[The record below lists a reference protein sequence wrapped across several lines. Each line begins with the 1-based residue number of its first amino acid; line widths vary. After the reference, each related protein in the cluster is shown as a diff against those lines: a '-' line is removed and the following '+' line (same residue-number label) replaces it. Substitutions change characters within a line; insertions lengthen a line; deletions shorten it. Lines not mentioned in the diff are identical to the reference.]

1 MERKPI
7 TDQCPHILVVD
18 DDRRIRDLIKSYL
31 NVRGFRVSTAGHAA
45 QAREQLEGLSF
56 DLLVLDVMMPGE
68 SGLELAK
75 SLREVDSVPILILSA
90 LAEPEDRINGFQS
103 GGDDYLIK
111 PFEPEELVLRIN
123 SILRRSITPKDHVS
137 EIRLGESIF
146 HVERGKLC
154 KGDETV
160 RLTTREQDL
169 LRLFANRPGEPIS
182 RTDLSQNGADESAR
196 AVDVQINR
204 LRRKI
209 EPDPSAP
216 TYLQTVRGAGYIL
229 YTD

>member
-1 MERKPI
+1 MSHTPL
-7 TDQCPHILVVD
+7 TDESPHILVVD
-18 DDRRIRDLIKSYL
+18 DDRRIRDLIKDFL
-31 NVRGFRVSTAGHAA
+31 ATHGFRVSTASDAA
-45 QAREQLEGLSF
+45 QAREQLAGLSF

-75 SLREVDSVPILILSA
+75 SIREEGDVPILILSA
-90 LAEPEDRINGFQS
+90 LADPEHRIDGFES
-103 GGDDYLIK
+103 GGDDYLVK
-111 PFEPEELVLRIN
+111 PFEPRELVLRIN
-123 SILRRSITPKDHVS
+123 SILKRSTPPAQVPE
-137 EIRLGESIF
+137 EIKLADLVF
-146 HVERGKLC
+146 HVERGELR
-154 KGDETV
+154 KGSETI
-160 RLTTREQDL
+160 RLTTREQEL
-169 LRLFANRPGEPIS
+169 LRLFAVRPGEPIS
-182 RTDLSQNGADESAR
+182 RSELSQNGADESAR

>member
-1 MERKPI
+1 MSHTPL
-7 TDQCPHILVVD
+7 TDDAPHILVVD
-18 DDRRIRDLIKSYL
+18 DDRRIRDLIKDFL
-31 NVRGFRVSTAGHAA
+31 ATHGFRVSTASDAP
-45 QAREQLEGLSF
+45 QAREQLAGLSF

-75 SLREVDSVPILILSA
+75 SIREEGDVPILILSA
-90 LAEPEDRINGFQS
+90 LADPEHRIDGFES
-103 GGDDYLIK
+103 GGDDYLVK
-111 PFEPEELVLRIN
+111 PFEPRELVLRIN
-123 SILRRSITPKDHVS
+123 SILKRSTPPAQVPD
-137 EIRLGESIF
+137 EIKLADLVF
-146 HVERGKLC
+146 HVERGELR
-154 KGDETV
+154 KGSETI
-160 RLTTREQDL
+160 RLTTREQEL
-169 LRLFANRPGEPIS
+169 LRLFAVRPGEPIS
-182 RTDLSQNGADESAR
+182 RSELSQNGADESAR

>member
-1 MERKPI
+1 MSHAQL
-7 TDQCPHILVVD
+7 TDDAPHILVVD
-18 DDRRIRDLIKSYL
+18 DDRRIRDLIKDFL
-31 NVRGFRVSTAGHAA
+31 ATHGFRVSTASDAG
-45 QAREQLEGLSF
+45 QAREQLAGLSF

-75 SLREVDSVPILILSA
+75 SIREEEDVPILILSA
-90 LAEPEDRINGFQS
+90 LADPEHRIDGFES
-103 GGDDYLIK
+103 GGDDYLVK
-111 PFEPEELVLRIN
+111 PFEPRELVLRIN
-123 SILRRSITPKDHVS
+123 SILKRSTPPAQVPD
-137 EIRLGESIF
+137 EIKLADLVF
-146 HVERGKLC
+146 HVERGELR
-154 KGDETV
+154 KGSESI
-160 RLTTREQDL
+160 RLTTREQEL
-169 LRLFANRPGEPIS
+169 LRLFAVRPGEPIS
-182 RTDLSQNGADESAR
+182 RSELSQNGADESAR

>member
-1 MERKPI
+1 MSH
-7 TDQCPHILVVD
+7 TALSDDAPHILVVD
-18 DDRRIRDLIKSYL
+18 DDRRIRDLIKDFL
-31 NVRGFRVSTAGHAA
+31 ATHGFRVSTASDAA
-45 QAREQLEGLSF
+45 QAREQLAGLSF

-75 SLREVDSVPILILSA
+75 SIREEGDVPILILSA
-90 LAEPEDRINGFQS
+90 LADPEHRIDGFES
-103 GGDDYLIK
+103 GGDDYLVK
-111 PFEPEELVLRIN
+111 PFEPRELVLRIN
-123 SILRRSITPKDHVS
+123 SILKRSTPPAQVPD
-137 EIRLGESIF
+137 EIKLADLVF
-146 HVERGKLC
+146 HVERGELR
-154 KGDETV
+154 KGSETI
-160 RLTTREQDL
+160 RLTTREQEL
-169 LRLFANRPGEPIS
+169 LRLFAVRPGEPIS
-182 RTDLSQNGADESAR
+182 RSELSQNGADESAR

>member
-1 MERKPI
+1 MDRKLV
-7 TDQCPHILVVD
+7 TDESPHILVVD
-18 DDRRIRDLIKSYL
+18 DDRRIRDLIKDFL
-31 NVRGFRVSTAGHAA
+31 ANQGFRVSTAGDAQ
-45 QAREQLEGLSF
+45 QARGMLSGLAF

-68 SGLELAK
+68 TGLELAK
-75 SLREVDSVPILILSA
+75 SIRESGDVPILILSA
-90 LAEPEDRINGFQS
+90 LSEAEHRIDGFES
-103 GGDDYLIK
+103 GGDDYLVK
-111 PFEPEELVLRIN
+111 PFEPRELVLRIN
-123 SILRRSITPKDHVS
+123 SILKRSIAPAPVPE
-137 EIRLGESIF
+137 EIKLADLVF
-146 HVERGKLC
+146 HVERGELRR
-154 KGDETV
+154 GEETV

-169 LRLFANRPGEPIS
+169 LRLFAVRPGEPIS
-182 RTDLSQNGADESAR
+182 RSELSQNGADESAR